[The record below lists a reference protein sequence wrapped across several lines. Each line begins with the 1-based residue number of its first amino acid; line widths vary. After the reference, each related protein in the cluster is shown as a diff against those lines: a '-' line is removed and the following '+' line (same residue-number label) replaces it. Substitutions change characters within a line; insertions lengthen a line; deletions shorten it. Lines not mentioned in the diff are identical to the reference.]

1 MAAGRYSFV
10 IEQGAT
16 TDFEILYKD
25 SAGSAIDL
33 TDYQAR
39 MQIRAAKTGSSE
51 VYLTLSSS
59 LQGDG
64 TGLNMSGSSGTNPPE
79 SGSIGIFISYLTSSL
94 LNFTQGYYDLEIASG
109 SAEQARV
116 TRVLEGA
123 IQVSKNVTTGSF

>member
-25 SAGSAIDL
+25 SSGNPVNL

-39 MQIRAAKTGSSE
+39 MQIRASQTSSSE

-59 LQGDG
+59 LQSDG
-64 TGLNMSGSSGTNPPE
+64 TGLNMGGSSGTNPPE

-109 SAEQARV
+109 SGAQARV

-123 IQVSKNVTTGSF
+123 IQVSKNVTSGSF

>member
-1 MAAGRYSFV
+1 MAAGKYSFI

-16 TDFEILYKD
+16 TNLEIQYKD
-25 SAGSAIDL
+25 SGSNAVDL

-39 MQIRAAKTGSSE
+39 MQVRALQTGSSD

-59 LQGDG
+59 LNGDN

-94 LNFTQGYYDLEIASG
+94 LNFDKGYYDLEIASG
-109 SAEQARV
+109 SGADVRV
-116 TRVLEGA
+116 TRILEGTV
-123 IQVSKNVTTGSF
+123 QLSKNVTTGSF

>member
-25 SAGSAIDL
+25 SDGNSVDL
-33 TDYQAR
+33 SNHQAR
-39 MQIRAAKTGSSE
+39 MQIRAAQTVSSE
-51 VYLTLSSS
+51 IYLTLSSS
-59 LQGDG
+59 LESDR

-79 SGSIGIFISYLTSSL
+79 SGSIGIFISYLTSSI